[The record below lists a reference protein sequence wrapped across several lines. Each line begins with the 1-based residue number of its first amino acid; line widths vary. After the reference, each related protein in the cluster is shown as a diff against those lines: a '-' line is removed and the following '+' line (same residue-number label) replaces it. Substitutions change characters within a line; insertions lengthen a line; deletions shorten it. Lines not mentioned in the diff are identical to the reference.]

1 MSDTESPIY
10 EFAQYRLD
18 AGRLMLWRV
27 GEPIPLTPKVFDTLL
42 LLVRRRGE
50 ILTKEELLQ
59 TIWPDTIVEENN
71 LNQHISTLRR
81 ILGENRGENRFIATI
96 PGRGYRFI
104 PEVNTLF
111 SRANGNGEENRKQVR
126 IGVLPFENLGAG
138 EEREYF
144 ADGLT
149 EETIAILGQI
159 DPQHF
164 SAIGRTSIRAY
175 KGTTKSL
182 AEIGREL
189 NATYLVESSLRG
201 EGDRLRITSRLIRVS
216 DQLQLWSSSY
226 DSEPDSMLTL
236 QRELSTA
243 IAEQIRLTLSPDRLK
258 AIGRRQTQNPAAYD
272 LYLHGRHF
280 WQQLTPQTTKRAIE
294 YFTHATELDPNYAL
308 AWAGLA
314 DTFSTGPVNGDAPP
328 HVVTPRARDAVTR
341 ALASDADLAEVQTS
355 LGFLK
360 FWLEWDWGAAIAAF
374 RRAVELDPGFPMG
387 HRMLGVVLSHAAQ
400 HDEAIECIRRARELD
415 PLYVMHQSLSSQ
427 VAFAARDYDSAV
439 RFGRHAVVVD
449 PDFYIARVHLSQ
461 AYVEL
466 GEYDLALDHLNAAGR
481 NGVNTKVIAMRGY
494 IFGRTDRREEAQGVL
509 NTLLSIAKERYVP
522 AYCIAMVHLGL
533 GELEEAMQWLERG
546 YEARDVHM
554 VFLPIDAKW
563 DPIRSDP
570 RFVRLLERCN
580 FGV

>member
-10 EFAQYRLD
+10 EFAEYRLD

-427 VAFAARDYDSAV
+427 VAFAARDYGSAV

-563 DPIRSDP
+563 DPLRSDP

>member
-294 YFTHATELDPNYAL
+294 YFTHATELDPN
-308 AWAGLA
+308 
-314 DTFSTGPVNGDAPP
+314 
-328 HVVTPRARDAVTR
+328 
-341 ALASDADLAEVQTS
+341 
-355 LGFLK
+355 
-360 FWLEWDWGAAIAAF
+360 
-374 RRAVELDPGFPMG
+374 
-387 HRMLGVVLSHAAQ
+387 
-400 HDEAIECIRRARELD
+400 
-415 PLYVMHQSLSSQ
+415 
-427 VAFAARDYDSAV
+427 
-439 RFGRHAVVVD
+439 
-449 PDFYIARVHLSQ
+449 
-461 AYVEL
+461 
-466 GEYDLALDHLNAAGR
+466 
-481 NGVNTKVIAMRGY
+481 
-494 IFGRTDRREEAQGVL
+494 
-509 NTLLSIAKERYVP
+509 
-522 AYCIAMVHLGL
+522 
-533 GELEEAMQWLERG
+533 
-546 YEARDVHM
+546 
-554 VFLPIDAKW
+554 
-563 DPIRSDP
+563 
-570 RFVRLLERCN
+570 
-580 FGV
+580 

>member
-563 DPIRSDP
+563 DPLRSDP